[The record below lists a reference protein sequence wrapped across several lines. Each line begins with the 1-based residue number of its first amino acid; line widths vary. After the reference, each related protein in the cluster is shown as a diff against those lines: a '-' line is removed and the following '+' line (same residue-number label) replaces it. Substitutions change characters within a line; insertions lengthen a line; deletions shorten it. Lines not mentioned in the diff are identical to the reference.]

1 MSLSALDLI
10 PILKQ
15 HRQFAIL
22 SSLGFA
28 LLYGE
33 EAWASYS
40 FWSPRPLDDALILLC
55 LIPLVAFIGYLV
67 SFFFPPMLVSATWDH
82 PRPWG
87 VFINVAAW
95 SAGITVAV
103 NIILYLLLLYLV
115 QFDFTASYNLLRDVY
130 VYTLF
135 GIVFFHGFLLY
146 VRYMHYLYS
155 MPDFIQPIKV
165 ISVSVGMGVVMLVV
179 AAFLF
184 LLDLYHFENA
194 PAAIQPMLGLHVYA
208 RALYAL
214 TLALA
219 AYVWH
224 LRWIGDH

>member
-1 MSLSALDLI
+1 MSALELV

-22 SSLGFA
+22 SSIGLT
-28 LLYGE
+28 LLYTE
-33 EAWASYS
+33 EAWASYN
-40 FWSPRPLDDALILLC
+40 FWSPRPLNEALILVA
-55 LIPLVAFIGYLV
+55 LISLVALLGFLF
-67 SFFFPPMLVSATWDH
+67 SFFFPPALVSATWDH

-87 VFINVAAW
+87 VFINVTAW
-95 SAGITVAV
+95 SVGITAALNV
-103 NIILYLLLLYLV
+103 ILYILLLYLV

-135 GIVFFHGFLLY
+135 AIFFFHGFLMY

-155 MPDFIQPIKV
+155 MPDYVQPIKV
-165 ISVSVGMGVVMLVV
+165 VAVSVGTAIVMLVV

-194 PAAIQPMLGLHVYA
+194 PAAIQPILGLHIYA

-219 AYVWH
+219 AYAWH

>member
-1 MSLSALDLI
+1 MSALYLV

-22 SSLGFA
+22 SSIGVTLLYTEEALASYNFWSHRPLNEALVLVALISLVALLGF
-28 LLYGE
+28 LF
-33 EAWASYS
+33 S
-40 FWSPRPLDDALILLC
+40 FL
-55 LIPLVAFIGYLV
+55 
-67 SFFFPPMLVSATWDH
+67 FPPTLVSATWDH

-87 VFINVAAW
+87 VFTNVTAW
-95 SAGITVAV
+95 SAGITIALNV
-103 NIILYLLLLYLV
+103 ILYILLLYLV

-135 GIVFFHGFLLY
+135 AIFFFHGFLMY
-146 VRYMHYLYS
+146 IRYIHYLYS
-155 MPDFIQPIKV
+155 MPDFVQPIKV
-165 ISVSVGMGVVMLVV
+165 VAVSVGTAIVMLVV

-184 LLDLYHFENA
+184 LLDLYHFENS
-194 PAAIQPMLGLHVYA
+194 PAALQPILGLHLYA